1 MRLIF
6 TFILMLCSGMVDA
19 QNIIKKCKT
28 CGKPI
33 SQCQYKGTHVASSS
47 VSPSPQKKR
56 NHVKKRHKLLRLIK
70 CHRFQIKKFPR
81 RVK

>member
-47 VSPSPQKKR
+47 VSPSPQKK
-56 NHVKKRHKLLRLIK
+56 KKS
-70 CHRFQIKKFPR
+70 CKKNATNFSGSSN
-81 RVK
+81 VIAFKSKSFLGG